1 MIKKIKYFAFSF
13 SLIFS
18 IACEKNEFIGPP
30 IESFYGNLE
39 ILESFSNDKPVGV
52 DFSIGDTVNFN
63 CEFSISS
70 NYQINIVG
78 RTSGATFSIL
88 GSNNDLSDSY
98 WLGNSQNIFFKQY
111 EWCDITLSFGSYDTT
126 LTDSVLILGVR
137 DFSNDGLLLTSFE
150 NSNEYSI
157 VTSSNNDEFGVNSN
171 PNFAIHGT
179 NYLNTLGIGNSSW
192 FGAVR
197 FSWNSSPI
205 THPDINTIF
214 FNGFFYSD
222 FPGSAF
228 VIKVFEDQNANGV
241 YDAGID
247 EAYASKINLNTNSQ
261 WNKYHISLAEL
272 IIDQS
277 GNNVLIDGELNPQNI
292 IRVDIT
298 NSQSGTVNG
307 QFGYSADYFIITY
320 NEPL

>member
-1 MIKKIKYFAFSF
+1 MIKKFTHIAFLS

-52 DFSIGDTVNFN
+52 DFSNGDTVNFN

-70 NYQINIVG
+70 DYQINIVG

-88 GSNNDLSDSY
+88 GSNFDLSNSY
-98 WLGNSQNIFFKQY
+98 WLGNSQNTFFKQY
-111 EWCDITLSFGSYDTT
+111 EWCDITLSFDSYDTT
-126 LTDSVLILGVR
+126 LKDSVLILGVR

-150 NSNEYSI
+150 NTNEYTI

-205 THPDINTIF
+205 THSDINSIY

-222 FPGSAF
+222 LLGLSL
-228 VIKVFEDQNANGV
+228 I
-241 YDAGID
+241 
-247 EAYASKINLNTNSQ
+247 
-261 WNKYHISLAEL
+261 HI
-272 IIDQS
+272 
-277 GNNVLIDGELNPQNI
+277 
-292 IRVDIT
+292 
-298 NSQSGTVNG
+298 
-307 QFGYSADYFIITY
+307 
-320 NEPL
+320 